1 MNDKRLRTCINL
13 FSSFNHTEDYLDS
26 IIAMLIFARDTHI
39 NDASIEL
46 LKNEVTVGGKINRLS
61 YLRNQIPN
69 KRDAQADEIQKMLIS
84 LSALFISLHKE
95 EIVDKDQFK
104 KVTLKVNEIDY
115 NDIITFIASKQN
127 NKYYITNIEFDT
139 SAECIDFV
147 RNKLL
152 HGDYHIKDERIYF
165 EKDNQEGSIS
175 FQRLIDFCIYLNKL
189 SHCKNK
195 EYKDGIVL
203 LSPFKLGYDNTNS
216 LASRLFEVNVTIKV
230 KGKRKISYK
239 IINLMEQILETA
251 QILNVERGYFVGEAV
266 EEAIAMYSE
275 ELNENHCTFEFT
287 SAPFVKNPNARSVI
301 ERLKNEIKFF
311 KTENTLTDA
320 DCLNFITTH
329 TFNEPVKTLDEC
341 FLGLSRF
348 LLKFMPNA
356 TNGKVEPDVD
366 LSNFNYTYCIKLP
379 MNILKFYCYFNYGLD
394 AIFSSGR
401 NTDLRD
407 IAQGR
412 NFDYS
417 IMDLSKFDDPNMTRE
432 FKLSGYN
439 DQLTK
444 LQKEQSL
451 LSVSYQKQINNYN
464 NFLAKNINNPAA
476 EQKMLSSIQTTQTAL
491 NLKTKEL
498 TNATNL
504 DVSKYEKNLDIIN
517 HLRNSIAH
525 GHYKIDDSNPN
536 DLYYEFSDIYNG
548 VTTYHIRISVKDFEK
563 IFDYKPE
570 ITKYIESLAKTELNK
585 SIDRIHYE
593 DILLDSSYVLDTEL
607 SKWNNLVETTLDN
620 NDPKEI
626 DHLLLLFEIM
636 REITL
641 SSLYAKDLKKVE
653 RATIASFH
661 NFIIYTPFKHDEGE
675 ILNINGHKLT
685 EEEYKQVIEL
695 LIQYS
700 KSYYEYDYDKL
711 IMEYVKDAEEGSILS
726 DIFKGKTL

>member
-61 YLRNQIPN
+61 YLRNKIPN
-69 KRDAQADEIQKMLIS
+69 RKDAKTDEIQKMLIS

-115 NDIITFIASKQN
+115 NDIITFIANKHN
-127 NKYYITNIEFDT
+127 NKYYISNIEFAT

-189 SHCKNK
+189 SHCKTK
-195 EYKDGIVL
+195 DYQDGIVL
-203 LSPFKLGYDNTNS
+203 LSPNTLGYDDTNR
-216 LASRLFEVNVTIKV
+216 LASRLFEVNATIKV

-239 IINLMEQILETA
+239 IINLMEEILETA
-251 QILNVERGYFVGEAV
+251 QILNMERGYFVGEAV
-266 EEAIAMYSE
+266 EEAIAMYAQ

-287 SAPFVKNPNARSVI
+287 STPFINNQNARSII
-301 ERLKNEIKFF
+301 EKLKQEIKYF
-311 KTENTLTDA
+311 KTENTLTDV

-329 TFNEPVKTLDEC
+329 AFNEPVKTLDEC
-341 FLGLSRF
+341 FLGLSRV

-356 TNGKVEPDVD
+356 TNGKVEPDID
-366 LSNFNYTYCIKLP
+366 LSNFNYTYCIKVP

-407 IAQGR
+407 IAQGK

-444 LQKEQSL
+444 LQKKQAQ

-464 NFLAKNINNPAA
+464 NFVAKNINNPVA
-476 EQKMLSSIQTTQTAL
+476 EQKMLTSIQTTQTAL

-498 TNATNL
+498 TTATNL

-525 GHYKIDDSNPN
+525 GHYKIDDTNPN

-548 VTTYHIRISVKDFEK
+548 VTTYHIRISIKDFEK

-570 ITKYIESLAKTELNK
+570 ITKYIESLANTELNK
-585 SIDRIHYE
+585 SVDRIHYE
-593 DILLDSSYVLDTEL
+593 DILLDSTYVIDSEL
-607 SKWNNLVETTLDN
+607 SKWNTLVETTLDN

-636 REITL
+636 REITI
-641 SSLYAKDLKKVE
+641 SSLYVKDLKKVE
-653 RATIASFH
+653 RATLASFH
-661 NFIIYTPFKHDEGE
+661 NFIIYTTFKHDEGE

-685 EEEYKQVIEL
+685 EEEYKEVIKL
-695 LIQYS
+695 LIQFS
-700 KSYYEYDYDKL
+700 KTYYEYEYDKT
-711 IMEYVKDAEEGSILS
+711 IMEYVKDAEEGSILK
-726 DIFKGKTL
+726 DVFKGKTL